1 MNMRKFLKALTLAG
15 VSLAALESSANNPGP
30 LSRGPAVSFG
40 GSIQAAGFAVNQK
53 VRSTKEVT
61 FQTNGDLV
69 ASIAGTTSSN
79 LTYGGMAVISLD
91 RNKFSTTDGLSE
103 VYVYVN
109 HEALGNVKLGD
120 TNGVEDT
127 MMYTSGDVLGAL
139 RGRDINKYFNIT
151 RGVDLRET
159 IEQLNDRATK
169 IAYSSPTVHGFQL
182 GLSFTP
188 NSNFYGR
195 YKSANTTDSS
205 GALNNAQTYAYTQN
219 HLATALSYNHSFSQ
233 GNVGLYGVYA
243 SGKGHGASGTG
254 KSVNN
259 VNAWQVGFLGDTGN
273 WQIGASYFDN
283 GKSLVKKG
291 TNWTNTK
298 GFGVAAGYDFA
309 HNMNASLGMTHTER
323 KVTGG
328 KAKGDVL
335 VAAVDYLVMPGLEA
349 FVEIDNVTTKAPT
362 AYITGADVSSTDLYA
377 NYPTTNTNNHGTAF
391 ILGSRV
397 RF

>member
-1 MNMRKFLKALTLAG
+1 MRKFLKALTFG
-15 VSLAALESSANNPGP
+15 SVSLAALVASAEVPGP

-40 GSIQAAGFAVNQK
+40 GSIQAAALAVNQK
-53 VRSTKEVT
+53 IRSTKEVT
-61 FQTNGDLV
+61 FQTNGNLT
-69 ASIAGTTSSN
+69 ASVSGTTDNN
-79 LTYGGMAVISLD
+79 LTYGGMAIISLD
-91 RNKFSTTDGLSE
+91 RSKFATTDGLSE
-103 VYVYVN
+103 VYMYVN
-109 HEALGNVKLGD
+109 HDALGNLRFGD
-120 TNGVEDT
+120 TSGVENT
-127 MMYTSGDVLGAL
+127 MMFNSGDVLTGL

-151 RGVDLRET
+151 RGVDLRES
-159 IEQLNDRATK
+159 IEQINDTATK
-169 IAYSSPTVHGFQL
+169 VAYTSPTVHGFQL

-195 YKSANTTDSS
+195 YKSANTKSASS
-205 GALNNAQTYAYTQN
+205 SSLSNNQTTPYAQN
-219 HLATALSYNHSFSQ
+219 HLATALSYNHSFSRA
-233 GNVGLYGVYA
+233 NVGIYGVYS
-243 SGKGHGASGTG
+243 SGKGHSPSGTG

-259 VNAWQVGFLGDTGN
+259 VNAWQVGFLGDVGN
-273 WQIGASYFDN
+273 WQLGASYFDN

-309 HNMNASLGMTHTER
+309 HNMNASLGVTHTER

-335 VAAVDYLVMPGLEA
+335 VASVDYLVMPGLEA
-349 FVEIDNVTTKAPT
+349 FFEVDQVTTKAPT
-362 AYITGADVSSTDLYA
+362 AYVTGANVSSADLYA

>member
-1 MNMRKFLKALTLAG
+1 MRKFLKALTFG
-15 VSLAALESSANNPGP
+15 SVSLAALASSAGVPGP
-30 LSRGPAVSFG
+30 LSRGPTVSFG
-40 GSIQAAGFAVNQK
+40 GSIQAAAFAVNQK

-61 FQTNGDLV
+61 FETNGDLT
-69 ASIAGTTSSN
+69 ASVSGTTDNN
-79 LTYGGMAVISLD
+79 LTYGGMAVILLD
-91 RNKFSTTDGLSE
+91 RSKFATTDGLNE

-109 HEALGNVKLGD
+109 HDALGNLRLGD
-120 TNGVEDT
+120 TSGVANT
-127 MMYTSGDVLGAL
+127 MMYNSGDILTGL
-139 RGRDINKYFNIT
+139 RGRDVNKYYNIT
-151 RGVDLRET
+151 RGVDLRES
-159 IEQLNDRATK
+159 IEQLNDTATK
-169 IAYSSPTVHGFQL
+169 ISYTSPTVHGFQL

-195 YKSANTTDSS
+195 YKSARTLSTSTGNLNTLQTTPYAQNLTD
-205 GALNNAQTYAYTQN
+205 L
-219 HLATALSYNHSFSQ
+219 ALSYNHSFSNA
-233 GNVGLYGVYA
+233 NVGIYGVYS
-243 SGKGHGASGTG
+243 SGKGHGISGG
-254 KSVNN
+254 SQPVNN
-259 VNAWQVGFLGDTGN
+259 VNAWQVGLLGDAGN
-273 WQIGASYFDN
+273 WQLGASYFDN
-283 GKSLVKKG
+283 GKSLVRKG

-349 FVEIDNVTTKAPT
+349 FVEIDQVTTKAPS
-362 AYITGADVSSTDLYA
+362 AYVTSATVLSTDLYA
-377 NYPTTNTNNHGTAF
+377 NYPTTNGNNHGTAF